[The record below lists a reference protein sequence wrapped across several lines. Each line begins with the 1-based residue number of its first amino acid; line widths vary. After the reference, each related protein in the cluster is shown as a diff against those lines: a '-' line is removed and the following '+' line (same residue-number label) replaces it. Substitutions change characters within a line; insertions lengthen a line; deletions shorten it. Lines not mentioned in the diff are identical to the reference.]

1 VSSVGIGTALARDLG
16 RIVGTEFAT
25 DAVPVEYLLDA
36 TYSRG
41 QRGRADA
48 LVRPGSAEE
57 VAAVVAWCYE
67 RDVAIVPR
75 GGGTGYAGGVLGD
88 GGVVLALERLDRVRS
103 IDPEWWRMVAEAG
116 VTTGRVRHV
125 AREHGLYFP
134 VNPGA
139 LEQSHIGGNVATN
152 AGGPHSFRYGVTR
165 QWVQGLE
172 VVLAPGELVQLGGH
186 TRKDVA
192 GYDLVRLLVGSEG
205 TLGIVTAVWL
215 RLIPAPEARYPI
227 LAVQR
232 DLAAGCEAIE
242 RVYSSGAIPA
252 ALEYLDGET
261 LRYAGA
267 TMPMPLPDH
276 PGFAVLVEADG
287 LQAEA
292 AAARELIVDAL
303 SEDAVAIHAPTDT
316 AAAEAVWRWREGVA
330 LAITAQR
337 GGKLSEDIAVP
348 LDRLQEAIAESI
360 AIGARHGLPACSF
373 GHAGDGNVHTAFLL
387 DLDDAQELAQ
397 AEAAGHDLFDLARR
411 LGGTVSGEH
420 GVGRLKGGQL
430 RHQWPARAV
439 ELHGAIR
446 GIFDPKGLLNPGAKL
461 A

>member
-1 VSSVGIGTALARDLG
+1 VSVGIGAGLAGDLG
-16 RIVGTEFAT
+16 RIVGADHAT
-25 DAVPVEYLLDA
+25 DVVPSEYLVDA

-41 QRGRADA
+41 VRGQADV
-48 LVRPGSAEE
+48 LVRPGSADE
-57 VAAVVAWCYE
+57 VAEVVAWCYE
-67 RDVAIVPR
+67 RDVPVVTR
-75 GGGTGYAGGVLGD
+75 GGGTGYAAGALGTGGVL
-88 GGVVLALERLDRVRS
+88 LSMERLDRVRS
-103 IDPEWWRMVAEAG
+103 IEPEWWRMVAEAG

-139 LEQSHIGGNVATN
+139 LEQSHIGGNAATN
-152 AGGPHSFRYGVTR
+152 AGGPHSFRYGVMR

-205 TLGIVTAVWL
+205 TLGVITAVWL

-232 DLAAGCEAIE
+232 DLEAGCAAIE
-242 RVYSSGAIPA
+242 RVYASGAQPA

-292 AAARELIVDAL
+292 AAARELIVDVL
-303 SEDAVAIHAPTDT
+303 SEDAVAVHAPTDT
-316 AAAEAVWRWREGVA
+316 ASAEAVWRWREGVA

-348 LDRLQEAIAESI
+348 VDRLQEAIAESI
-360 AIGARHGLPACSF
+360 AIGTRHGLPSCSF
-373 GHAGDGNVHTAFLL
+373 GHAGDGNVHTAFLV
-387 DLDDAQELAQ
+387 DLADTAEVGQ
-397 AEAAGHDLFDLARR
+397 AEAACHDLFDLARR

-430 RHQWPARAV
+430 RHQWAPRAV

-446 GIFDPKGLLNPGAKL
+446 ATFDPKGLLNPGAKL